1 MIGTL
6 DAKALDGLGDH
17 YLTAVQWL
25 SGGRDLVLVLQTPTG
40 ATVRVVAEHAAEV
53 QMDLDFRGYFGMPFV
68 FESSAQTTES
78 GILFRLEFCG
88 TPEGFLK
95 LLCSSL
101 VVSDG

>member
-1 MIGTL
+1 
-6 DAKALDGLGDH
+6 
-17 YLTAVQWL
+17 
-25 SGGRDLVLVLQTPTG
+25 
-40 ATVRVVAEHAAEV
+40 
-53 QMDLDFRGYFGMPFV
+53 MDLDFRGYFGMPFV